1 MEENKKEEEKIEK
14 KTDENKDETKAEK
27 EENKKLL
34 ITEII
39 VLSVLSIVIIA
50 SGYNFFNPALVLMG
64 SNKEL
69 KEINKENE
77 ELKQK
82 LGKEKDKKENK
93 DEEKEEKVEKK
104 TYKLGDKIE
113 HEGFEYIFGKDYSF
127 VKTYTRE
134 LPHSL
139 GDKESYKETKDKI
152 IKIPVKIKNISN
164 EARKFEFQDDLLNN
178 YDIVIYSPDEKILTK
193 VEDYNFKYLDINGNK
208 ECLNKD
214 KFYNISSQ
222 LNEVGAFEKGETHD
236 AVIYLN
242 YIKDG
247 QYTIYND
254 FYNKEGIKID
264 LDIKYKK

>member
-1 MEENKKEEEKIEK
+1 MEENKKEEKIE
-14 KTDENKDETKAEK
+14 ETKAEK
-27 EENKKLL
+27 DENKKLL

-50 SGYNFFNPALVLMG
+50 LGYAFFNPALVIMG
-64 SNKEL
+64 KNKEI

-93 DEEKEEKVEKK
+93 DEEKEQKKEKK
-104 TYKLGDKIE
+104 VYKLGDKIE
-113 HEGFEYIFGKDYSF
+113 YEGFEYILGKDYSF
-127 VKTYTRE
+127 VKTYTRDF
-134 LPHSL
+134 PHGL
-139 GDKESYKETKDKI
+139 DYKVSYQETKDKV
-152 IKIPVKIKNISN
+152 IKIPVKIKNISDG
-164 EARKFEFQDDLLNN
+164 ARKFEKEYDLLNN
-178 YDIVIYSPDEKILTK
+178 VAIYSPDDKQLPTI
-193 VEDYNFKYLDINGNK
+193 EDYQSKYFDINGQK
-208 ECLNKD
+208 ESLILD
-214 KFYNISSQ
+214 KFKSISAQ
-222 LNEVGAFEKGETHD
+222 INEVGAFEKGETHD